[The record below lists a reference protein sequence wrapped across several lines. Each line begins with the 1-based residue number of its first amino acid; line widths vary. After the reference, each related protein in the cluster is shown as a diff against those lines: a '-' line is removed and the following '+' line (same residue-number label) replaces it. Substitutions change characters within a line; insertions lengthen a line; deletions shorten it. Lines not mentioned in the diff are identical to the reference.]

1 LSIAGKND
9 CLGLLLIGKLEYE
22 PLSSNRSGERNFAA
36 CKSPESSS
44 STREKRRIEFEEA
57 FRLYREILTPASSDC
72 TLQARDI
79 QLQTGPLYH
88 MRYKSDIGDVRI
100 GAMESLV
107 VSPTAEPRGS
117 SDIGDE
123 FFFLKLFLRSTIDSA
138 SRAGA
143 APIETE
149 LFGVETQVE
158 RLGFYSGPSVPRV
171 L

>member
-1 LSIAGKND
+1 
-9 CLGLLLIGKLEYE
+9 
-22 PLSSNRSGERNFAA
+22 
-36 CKSPESSS
+36 
-44 STREKRRIEFEEA
+44 
-57 FRLYREILTPASSDC
+57 
-72 TLQARDI
+72 
-79 QLQTGPLYH
+79 LYH
-88 MRYKSDIGDVRI
+88 TRYKPNSIYAAA

-123 FFFLKLFLRSTIDSA
+123 FFFLKLFLRHTIDSA

-149 LFGVETQVE
+149 PFGVETRVE
-158 RLGFYSGPSVPRV
+158 RLGFYSTPVMNTV

>member
-1 LSIAGKND
+1 LFGT
-9 CLGLLLIGKLEYE
+9 LIDWETGIRTAFNQSLKGAE
-22 PLSSNRSGERNFAA
+22 LSSFQ
-36 CKSPESSS
+36 ES
-44 STREKRRIEFEEA
+44 RVFGLYEEEEKRIEFEEA
-57 FRLYREILTPASSDC
+57 IRPYREILSPASSSC

-79 QLQTGPLYH
+79 QLQTSGLYH
-88 MRYKSDIGDVRI
+88 SHYKQDGRGVRI

-107 VSPTAEPRGS
+107 ISPTAEPRGS
-117 SDIGDE
+117 SDIGNE

-158 RLGFYSGPSVPRV
+158 RLGFYSGPAVPPD